1 LLDESIDLRSGS
13 HLVDRIGWLKAALLG
28 ANDGIVSTARLIV
41 GAVARIERHGW
52 LYAGDRIS
60 PRTSAI

>member
-1 LLDESIDLRSGS
+1 
-13 HLVDRIGWLKAALLG
+13 LKAALLG